1 MPDPHPTDPHPSD
14 PHPADAVRT
23 VLSGLALGESP
34 RWHAG
39 QVWLCDWGAQELITV
54 GSDDRPTVVAAVP
67 SFPFCIDWLPEPDGR
82 LLIVA
87 GGDRRLLRRETNG
100 TLTPY
105 ADLRPLSDR
114 PWNEVAVDG
123 RGNAYVN
130 GIGYDLMGGE
140 APAPGLL
147 ALVTPD
153 GAVRRVAD
161 GLAFPNGMAVTP
173 DGSTLIV
180 AESHAARLTAF
191 TIGPGGEL
199 TDRRVWAE
207 VAGSAPDGISLDA
220 EGAVWFADVPGRCC
234 VRVREGGEVLRRIA
248 FDRGCFSCAL
258 GGPDGRTLFVT
269 AARWPPPQGTRTGR
283 LLAVEVDV
291 PGRLR

>member
-1 MPDPHPTDPHPSD
+1 MPEPHTAAEPGAEPGADP
-14 PHPADAVRT
+14 VRT
-23 VLSGLALGESP
+23 VLTGLALGESP
-34 RWHAG
+34 RWHDG
-39 QVWLCDWGAQELITV
+39 RLWLCDWGAQELITV
-54 GSDDRPTVVAAVP
+54 GSDGRADVAATVP

-82 LLIVA
+82 LLVVA
-87 GGDRRLLRRETNG
+87 GGDQHLLRREADG
-100 TLTPY
+100 TLAPY

-130 GIGYDLMGGE
+130 GIGFDLMGGE

-153 GAVRRVAD
+153 GSVRRVAD
-161 GLAFPNGMAVTP
+161 DLAFPNGMAVTP

-180 AESHAARLTAF
+180 AESYASRLTAF
-191 TIGPGGEL
+191 TIAPDGGL
-199 TDRRVWAE
+199 TDRRIWAE
-207 VAGSAPDGISLDA
+207 VAGSAPDGICLDA
-220 EGAVWFADVPGRCC
+220 EGAVWFADVPGRRC
-234 VRVREGGEVLRRIA
+234 VRVREGGEVLRRIEL
-248 FDRGCFSCAL
+248 DRGCFSCAL
-258 GGPDGRTLFVT
+258 GGPDGRTLFLT

-291 PGRLR
+291 PGHLH

>member
-1 MPDPHPTDPHPSD
+1 MPEPHTAAEPGADPVRT
-14 PHPADAVRT
+14 VRT
-23 VLSGLALGESP
+23 VLTGLALGESP
-34 RWHAG
+34 RWHDG
-39 QVWLCDWGAQELITV
+39 RLWLCDWGAQELITV
-54 GSDDRPTVVAAVP
+54 GSDGRADVAATVP

-82 LLIVA
+82 LLVVA
-87 GGDRRLLRRETNG
+87 GGDRHLLRREADG
-100 TLTPY
+100 TLAPY

-130 GIGYDLMGGE
+130 GIGFDLMGGE

-153 GAVRRVAD
+153 GSVRRVAD
-161 GLAFPNGMAVTP
+161 DLAFPNGMAVTP

-180 AESHAARLTAF
+180 AESYASRLTAF
-191 TIGPGGEL
+191 TIAPDGGL
-199 TDRRVWAE
+199 TDRRIWAE
-207 VAGSAPDGISLDA
+207 VAGSAPDGICLDA

-234 VRVREGGEVLRRIA
+234 VRVREGGEVLRRIEL
-248 FDRGCFSCAL
+248 DRGCFSCAL
-258 GGPDGRTLFVT
+258 GGPDGRTLFLT

-291 PGRLR
+291 PGHLH

>member
-1 MPDPHPTDPHPSD
+1 MPE
-14 PHPADAVRT
+14 PHPAAEHGADRMRT
-23 VLSGLALGESP
+23 VLTGLALGESP
-34 RWHAG
+34 RWHDG
-39 QVWLCDWGAQELITV
+39 RLWLCDWGAQELITV
-54 GSDDRPTVVAAVP
+54 GSDGRADVAAVVP

-82 LLIVA
+82 LLVVA
-87 GGDRRLLRRETNG
+87 GGDRRLLRREADG
-100 TLTPY
+100 TLAPY

-130 GIGYDLMGGE
+130 GIGFDLMSGE

-161 GLAFPNGMAVTP
+161 DLAFPNGMAVTP

-180 AESHAARLTAF
+180 AESYASRLTAF
-191 TIGPGGEL
+191 TIAPDGGL
-199 TDRRVWAE
+199 TDRRTWAE
-207 VAGSAPDGISLDA
+207 VAGSAPDGICLDA
-220 EGAVWFADVPGRCC
+220 EGSVWFADVPGRCC
-234 VRVREGGEVLRRIA
+234 VRVREGGEVLRRIEL
-248 FDRGCFSCAL
+248 DRGCFSCAL
-258 GGPDGRTLFVT
+258 GGPDGRTLFLT
-269 AARWPPPQGTRTGR
+269 AARWPPPQGVRTGR

-291 PGRLR
+291 PGHLH